1 MDVRLP
7 DGTVIK
13 NVPDGTTKADL
24 VAKLRTNGMA
34 VPAEWLNA
42 APAPA
47 APEVKP
53 DAAAGGST
61 LQFGPWDTGIPLS
74 EDVNNVVTGMGQMLS
89 NTAQG
94 ISQFLPGGA
103 TRKDVAE
110 RRALDADLNKRKA
123 ATVGNVLMGVP
134 LALIPGAGTARGA
147 AAVGG
152 AFGLSQP
159 SVSTTETVGNTLLGA
174 GGGAA
179 GHWLGNK
186 LAQLIS
192 GRGAVPPVAP
202 RVTANQ
208 TVNVGPASSNAA
220 ATATAT
226 PQVTARTS
234 QFVPVGDDISAGL
247 TDAQAAAMQAG
258 QRLGMRTTPGQA
270 TGSKVLQQ
278 LEAKLESQPASSGTF
293 FDIKRN
299 NARTLNRAVA
309 AEMGEQADELSPDVL
324 NRAYARMGDVFD
336 SVADDIPRQVDP
348 DRFLA
353 GLSRVEAENE
363 GMLSQSLM
371 DNPLVKRYFTLAES
385 GAPTGAQLNNL
396 QSQLGKAAQS
406 KRMTD
411 PAQAQ
416 ALREVQSLILDDIG
430 RGLAPEAEAAFR
442 EARRQYRV
450 FSMVADKPHMLNPG
464 TGTVSGPNLANTLQ
478 RTDRTGFAL
487 GRNDSPMYDAARF
500 AQAFKPLVGDSGTAT
515 RSPLNMLEL
524 AASVPI
530 NLSTRAYAS
539 TPSIQATN
547 ALTTLMREGVAPN
560 SMSPTNANALRRLLG
575 ASGGLAGVGATPLV
589 FGNSGQ

>member
-24 VAKLRTNGMA
+24 VAKMRTNGMA

-47 APEVKP
+47 APEVKS

-61 LQFGPWDTGIPLS
+61 LQFGPFDTGIPLS
-74 EDVNNVVTGMGQMLS
+74 ENVNNVVTGMGQMLS

-103 TRKDVAE
+103 TREDVAE
-110 RRALDADLNKRKA
+110 RRRLDADLNKRKA

-134 LALIPGAGTARGA
+134 LAFLPGAGTTRGA
-147 AAVGG
+147 AAIGG
-152 AFGLSQP
+152 ALGLSAP
-159 SVSTTETVGNTLLGA
+159 STSTTETIGNTLLGA

-179 GHWLGNK
+179 GQMIGNR
-186 LAQLIS
+186 LAQLIG
-192 GRGAVPPVAP
+192 GRAALAP
-202 RVTANQ
+202 TRTTSNQSVNIGPSSSRASANVTAN
-208 TVNVGPASSNAA
+208 
-220 ATATAT
+220 
-226 PQVTARTS
+226 PQVSARTS

-247 TDAQAAAMQAG
+247 TDAQAAAMAAG
-258 QRLGMRTTPGQA
+258 QRLGMRTTPGQSS
-270 TGSKVLQQ
+270 GSKVLQQ

-309 AEMGEQADELSPDVL
+309 AEMGEQADDISPDVL
-324 NRAYARMGDVFD
+324 NRAYTRMGDIFD
-336 SVADDIPRQVDP
+336 SVADDIPRQIDP
-348 DRFLA
+348 DQFLDR
-353 GLSRVEAENE
+353 LSQTELANE
-363 GMLSQSLM
+363 GMLSQDLLDS
-371 DNPLVKRYFTLAES
+371 PLVQRYFTLVS
-385 GAPTGAQLNNL
+385 GGQPTGAQLNNL

-416 ALREVQSLILDDIG
+416 ALREVQHLVLEDIG
-430 RGLAPEAEAAFR
+430 SGLAPEARAAFD

-450 FSMVADKPHMLNPG
+450 FSMVADKPNILNPG
-464 TGTVSGPNLANTLQ
+464 TGTVSGPNLASTLQ
-478 RTDRTGFAL
+478 RTDRTGYAL
-487 GRNDSPMYDAARF
+487 GRTESPMYDAARF

-539 TPSIQATN
+539 TPGVNVANS
-547 ALTTLMREGVAPN
+547 LTTIMRDGVAPN

-575 ASGGLAGVGATPLV
+575 LSGGAVGVGATPLV